1 MDQDMNQ
8 KKETDILATANSAE
22 DKLIDYLEVDR
33 MQTAQ
38 QLGGEIFKKIQT
50 PLMMIRGR
58 AETLHSQLDHY
69 QKQNAKGIL
78 DQIEKLEQML
88 GSFEQFVQPKSEV
101 VQKINAFELVED
113 LILFFQYRLSFAKI
127 QVINAVSPETMVP
140 ASEYHLRQILVS
152 IFLNSI
158 EALEEAKL
166 ENKTIFFHF
175 HNNKDGGFILSVE
188 DSGPGINDS
197 VVHSIFKPFLST
209 KEGHVGL
216 SLAIAKKMAH
226 SQGWQL
232 KINSRS
238 KKGTCAEILIPA

>member
-1 MDQDMNQ
+1 MSQ
-8 KKETDILATANSAE
+8 KKEIEILTAADSVE

-101 VQKINAFELVED
+101 AQKINAFELVED

-127 QVINAVSPETMVP
+127 QVINAVSPDTVLP
-140 ASEYHLRQILVS
+140 ASESHLRQILVS
-152 IFLNSI
+152 LFLNSI
-158 EALEEAKL
+158 EALEESKI
-166 ENKTIFFHF
+166 ESKTIFFHF
-175 HNNKDGGFILSVE
+175 HSNKDGGFILSVE
-188 DSGPGINDS
+188 DNGPGINES
-197 VVHSIFKPFLST
+197 IVRSIFKPFLST

-216 SLAIAKKMAH
+216 SLAIAKKMAQ

-232 KINSRS
+232 KITSRPQ
-238 KKGTCAEILIPA
+238 KATCAEILISV

>member
-1 MDQDMNQ
+1 MSQ
-8 KKETDILATANSAE
+8 KMETEILAVENAIE

-38 QLGGEIFKKIQT
+38 QLGGEILKKIRT

-88 GSFEQFVQPKSEV
+88 GSFEQFVQPKSAASE
-101 VQKINAFELVED
+101 KINAFELVED

-127 QVINAVSPETMVP
+127 QVINAIAPDAVFS
-140 ASEYHLRQILVS
+140 ASESHLRQILVS
-152 IFLNSI
+152 LFLNSI
-158 EALEEAKL
+158 EALEESTID
-166 ENKTIFFHF
+166 NKTIFFHF
-175 HNNKDGGFILSVE
+175 HSHDDGGFVLSVE
-188 DSGPGINDS
+188 DNGPGINDS
-197 VVHSIFKPFLST
+197 IVRSIFKPFLST

-216 SLAIAKKMAH
+216 SLAIAKKMAQL
-226 SQGWQL
+226 QGWQL
-232 KINSRS
+232 KITSRS
-238 KKGTCAEILIPA
+238 KKGTCAEILISAQ